1 MAPRAQVSGHCLC
14 GTVRF
19 TAAVRTR
26 ETHCCH
32 CEMCRRWTG
41 SALLAV
47 SIAPD
52 DIVFDGAET
61 IRTYASSD
69 WAERAWCDR
78 CGSTLYY
85 RLSVDGFGPRTYEMS
100 LGLFDDPGAFPMAKE
115 IFIDRKPTAYAFAGD
130 HRRLTEA
137 EHLAARGLA

>member
-1 MAPRAQVSGHCLC
+1 MKGHCLC
-14 GTVRF
+14 G
-19 TAAVRTR
+19 AVSFEAKVAEP
-26 ETHCCH
+26 ETHGCH

-47 SIAPD
+47 MVGPD
-52 DIVFDGAET
+52 DIAFEGAEN

-85 RLSVDGFGPRTYEMS
+85 HIRVDDFGPRLYAMA
-100 LGLFDDPGAFPMAKE
+100 LGLFEEPSAFPLAKE
-115 IFIDRKPTAYAFAGD
+115 IFIDRKPVAYAFAGD
-130 HRRLTEA
+130 HPRLTETEYLA
-137 EHLAARGLA
+137 EIGLA